1 MNLEFTFSVSSDIKW
16 RVTCD
21 LTENTPFIRNVFW
34 GNTEVKDISPSI
46 LELIEEQAMKQQ
58 KALFVGDELR
68 HVFSLEGI
76 RRDCPR
82 PETARR
88 SAAVRVRQTAARTP
102 ACKARADL
110 DGENDVIR

>member
-46 LELIEEQAMKQQ
+46 LELIEEQAMW
-58 KALFVGDELR
+58 ELAER
-68 HVFSLEGI
+68 
-76 RRDCPR
+76 
-82 PETARR
+82 
-88 SAAVRVRQTAARTP
+88 AAEVKHEVM
-102 ACKARADL
+102 
-110 DGENDVIR
+110 GY